1 MMSRLTDH
9 VVARLRQDIVAG
21 RFPPGE
27 RLTEMGLCEAYGVS
41 RVPVREA
48 LKSLE
53 VEGFLSYRAYAGVT
67 VATTSRDDAADLFAV
82 RKAIEIRSVRR
93 CARRFAEV
101 AEDSEDAADIEAFA
115 ERLSGLVDAGSAVV
129 DARDVARLAQLNTE
143 FHLSLAEFSGS
154 GSLQSL
160 LRQVALKIEWL
171 YALDVK
177 TRAAHSWAE
186 HAQIAEAVVAGDVDR
201 AESLIAQH
209 IQNSLEGYQ
218 TRHAAD

>member
-1 MMSRLTDH
+1 MSRLTDH

-27 RLTEMGLCEAYGVS
+27 RLTEIGLCEAYGVS

-53 VEGFLSYRAYAGVT
+53 VEGFLTYRAYAGVT

-82 RKAIEIRSVRR
+82 RKAIEMRAVRR
-93 CARRFAEV
+93 CAERFRDGGDDEEV
-101 AEDSEDAADIEAFA
+101 SAFA
-115 ERLSGLVDAGSAVV
+115 DRLTALVDTGTAVGPRNV
-129 DARDVARLAQLNTE
+129 SRLAQLNTE

-154 GSLQSL
+154 GNLQSL

-171 YALDVK
+171 YAMDVK

-186 HAQIAEAVVAGDVDR
+186 HREIAEAVVAGEGDH
-201 AESLIAQH
+201 AESLVAQH

>member
-1 MMSRLTDH
+1 MSRLTDH

-27 RLTEMGLCEAYGVS
+27 RLTENGLCEAYGVS

-53 VEGFLSYRAYAGVT
+53 VEGFLTYRAYAGVT

-82 RKAIEIRSVRR
+82 RKAIEMRAVRR
-93 CARRFAEV
+93 CAERFRGGDDGDEIAEF
-101 AEDSEDAADIEAFA
+101 AD
-115 ERLSGLVDAGSAVV
+115 RLTALVDTGTAVGK
-129 DARDVARLAQLNTE
+129 RDVGRLAQLNTE
-143 FHLSLAEFSGS
+143 FHLALAEFSGS
-154 GSLQSL
+154 GNLQSL

-171 YALDVK
+171 YAMDVK

-186 HAQIAEAVVAGDVDR
+186 HREIAEAVVAGEADR
-201 AESLIAQH
+201 AEELIAQH

-218 TRHAAD
+218 TRHASN